1 MPALLD
7 LGNTNMP
14 SFDVVSEVNQH
25 EAANALDQAQ
35 REIGTRFDFKGVN
48 ARFEQKE
55 NDILM
60 FAENEFQLN
69 QMLDILKLKL
79 SKRNIDIQCLEE
91 HKLEL
96 ALHEARQ
103 KITLRQGLETELSKK
118 IIKQLKDNKFK
129 AQAAIQGE
137 KLRITGKSRD
147 ELQTVIA
154 YLKQQDWGMPL
165 QYNNFR
171 D

>member
-1 MPALLD
+1 
-7 LGNTNMP
+7 MP
-14 SFDVVSEVNQH
+14 SFDVVSEINPH
-25 EAANALDQAQ
+25 EAANAVDQAQ

-48 ARFEQKE
+48 ARFEQKD
-55 NDILM
+55 NDVLL

-79 SKRNIDIQCLEE
+79 TKRNIDIQCIET
-91 HKLEL
+91 HKVEI

-129 AQAAIQGE
+129 AQAAIQGD

-147 ELQTVIA
+147 ELQVVIA
-154 YLKQQDWGMPL
+154 FLKQQDLGMPL

>member
-1 MPALLD
+1 
-7 LGNTNMP
+7 MP
-14 SFDVVSEVNQH
+14 SFDVVSEINPH
-25 EAANALDQAQ
+25 EAANAVDQAQ

-48 ARFEQKE
+48 ARFEHKD
-55 NDILM
+55 NDVTL
-60 FAENEFQLN
+60 FAENDFQLN

-91 HKLEL
+91 HKIEI

-129 AQAAIQGE
+129 AQASIQGD
-137 KLRITGKSRD
+137 KLRINGKSRD

-154 YLKQQDWGMPL
+154 YLKQQELGMPL